1 MILSKKTVKYITI
14 VILAVFCLSPIIAN
28 KIYHRPRTIETI
40 STNIYDANFRKQW
53 SAIIETI
60 ENKENLQS
68 SRVNTLQV
76 EYDTNGNI
84 ENFRLDIIA
93 KDNDKYRL
101 NRVILEEWDRY
112 IYTQS
117 KFDYNEGYEDYSLSW
132 WHVN

>member
-117 KFDYNEGYEDYSLSW
+117 KFDYNEGYEDYSLS
-132 WHVN
+132 

>member
-101 NRVILEEWDRY
+101 NRVILEKWDRY

-117 KFDYNEGYEDYSLSW
+117 KFDYNEGYEDYSLS
-132 WHVN
+132 

>member
-93 KDNDKYRL
+93 NDNDKYRL

-117 KFDYNEGYEDYSLSW
+117 KFDYNEGYEDYSLS
-132 WHVN
+132 